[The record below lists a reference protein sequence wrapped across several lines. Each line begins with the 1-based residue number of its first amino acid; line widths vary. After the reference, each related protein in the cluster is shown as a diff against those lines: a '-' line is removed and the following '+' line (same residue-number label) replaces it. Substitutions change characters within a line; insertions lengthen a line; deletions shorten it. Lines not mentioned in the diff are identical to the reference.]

1 MMRIRSISQL
11 GEFLDTQLSWR
22 KKELTALKL
31 SVGSA
36 RTSNQNAMLRASL
49 CLLYAHWEGFIKEA
63 ATSYVCFV
71 ALQGLK
77 FRDVTPNLVALGL
90 RSEIQKAGQS
100 NLATSHTDLAQR
112 IMGRQDEPFR
122 PDWNNAID
130 AGSNLSYLRLRQV
143 LCVVG
148 IEDAEYISKGPIID
162 ERLVKNRNS
171 IAHGQG
177 VLIDQDEYDELH
189 EIVIQMLD
197 LFRNHIENAAAR
209 GTYRRISSVS

>member
-1 MMRIRSISQL
+1 
-11 GEFLDTQLSWR
+11 
-22 KKELTALKL
+22 
-31 SVGSA
+31 
-36 RTSNQNAMLRASL
+36 MLRASL

-63 ATSYVCFV
+63 ATGYVCFL

-90 RSEIQKAGQS
+90 RSEIQEAGQS
-100 NLATSHTDLAQR
+100 NLSTYHTDLTQR

-122 PDWNNAID
+122 PDWDNAID
-130 AGSNLSYLRLRQV
+130 SGSNLSSRRLRQV
-143 LCVVG
+143 LCAAG
-148 IEDAEYISKGPIID
+148 IEDEEYISKGPIID

-197 LFRNHIENAAAR
+197 LFRNHIENAAAT
-209 GTYRRISSVS
+209 GTYMRISSVS